1 MELVLIHHPD
11 KNNGMK
17 SEKFLE
23 IQEAYLILSNA
34 KSRLRY
40 DMFLNLDNPNF
51 DPAKAHK
58 IFREKFMTK

>member
-1 MELVLIHHPD
+1 
-11 KNNGMK
+11 MK

-51 DPAKAHK
+51 DPAEAHK
-58 IFREKFMTK
+58 NFREKFMTK